1 MREILSFPGPKEKDF
16 VGIKN
21 TTLFSMQMEYVDIL
35 IWALQSRL
43 VGTLAMIYTG

>member
-35 IWALQSRL
+35 IWACNPDLS
-43 VGTLAMIYTG
+43 IH